1 MCFVYTYFSILFLNF
16 KLFKVGQLRHMKKI
30 CPAQIFSW
38 FLWKEDGQNAWT
50 EVSPQI
56 QLECL
61 HPHRDSGEICHPIW
75 VSSAAIDQ
83 RVVIGNELLALLFST
98 TTSLEEVFICHAA
111 REVDINSPPKDTY
124 QGHSPIILCAVTLNR
139 QFITQKKLRI
149 RLARSTTWP
158 NNMYYIT
165 VYTSSVSSPVMTDF
179 NISISL
185 ILFCV
190 KNCY

>member
-1 MCFVYTYFSILFLNF
+1 MR
-16 KLFKVGQLRHMKKI
+16 GQKSSLR
-30 CPAQIFSW
+30 SN
-38 FLWKEDGQNAWT
+38 QNAFIPT
-50 EVSPQI
+50 EILVKFAIPSGRVQLQQI
-56 QLECL
+56 
-61 HPHRDSGEICHPIW
+61 
-75 VSSAAIDQ
+75 
-83 RVVIGNELLALLFST
+83 RVVIGNELLALFFST

-111 REVDINSPPKDTY
+111 REVDINSPSKDTY

-185 ILFCV
+185 MLFCV
-190 KNCY
+190 KNCYQRC